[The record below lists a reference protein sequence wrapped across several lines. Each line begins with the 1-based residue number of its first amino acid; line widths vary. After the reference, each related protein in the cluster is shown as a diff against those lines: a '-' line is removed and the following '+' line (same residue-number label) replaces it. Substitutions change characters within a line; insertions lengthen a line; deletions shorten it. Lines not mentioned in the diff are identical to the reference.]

1 MPATASLRL
10 PTAARTANEPSG
22 SWVVHGVIAGLIGA
36 SVIALFFLVLD
47 LEAGQPL
54 HTPQVLGA
62 WLFRGEL
69 PAPGT
74 PVEAPLVGGYTA
86 VHGVVFL
93 GFGLAAAFEA
103 LSGVRRVKHE
113 FLAGALA
120 ALVLFACFEL
130 VFGVLGALFTPVV
143 GALGG
148 GRVLA
153 ANALAALAIAGYLA
167 RVRATYAAG
176 VATA

>member
-1 MPATASLRL
+1 MPTTASLRL
-10 PTAARTANEPSG
+10 PASARGASDPFG
-22 SWVVHGVIAGLIGA
+22 SWVIHGVVAGLLGA
-36 SVIALFFLVLD
+36 FVIATFFLILD
-47 LEAGQPL
+47 LEAGRPL
-54 HTPQVLGA
+54 RTPHVLGA

-69 PAPGT
+69 PPPDAPIE
-74 PVEAPLVGGYTA
+74 PVLVGGYTA

-103 LSGVRRVKHE
+103 LSGARRLRHE

-120 ALVLFACFEL
+120 ALALFACFEL
-130 VFGVLGALFTPVV
+130 VFGVLGALFTPIV
-143 GALGG
+143 GELGS

-167 RVRATYAAG
+167 RVRAGLPAPTSS
-176 VATA
+176 